1 MYFLSLAW
9 CGGLG
14 DTGRVRRSRV
24 SWDCW
29 RLRSRA
35 YVSPNVTQRW
45 ASHAQQNP
53 QIPGAAPYARRI
65 YAIMLIFSR
74 TFPIQQIIHISR
86 IFGIPLHFYVWV
98 IRVLPIALCINDKP
112 IIMEGRYHINFHLL
126 NSFLFLLW
134 RLQGYA
140 TYAYM
145 PHIKKTL
152 KACTFITSRL

>member
-1 MYFLSLAW
+1 MLTFPR
-9 CGGLG
+9 
-14 DTGRVRRSRV
+14 T
-24 SWDCW
+24 
-29 RLRSRA
+29 
-35 YVSPNVTQRW
+35 SPNA

-74 TFPIQQIIHISR
+74 TFPIHQIIHISR

-112 IIMEGRYHINFHLL
+112 IISIIMEGRYHTNFHLL

-140 TYAYM
+140 TNM
-145 PHIKKTL
+145 PHTKKTL
-152 KACTFITSRL
+152 KQCTFITSRL